1 MKKEKIYSLKEM
13 KELKC
18 SRSRCYEHE
27 NGNYSYKKGFEKW
40 HLIINGKDALEGLEA
55 LELHYYNVNDY
66 AYKTAKSGDFYLN
79 LVINGSIS
87 EIHFPYESDIYL
99 ERYHGNGSYSYLDSD
114 EYFHLVIDG
123 VDVLEG
129 LEAEELDYYCG
140 GVYSYT
146 VYSCTVINYSN
157 KYNKHCHLII
167 NGVDILKDKEAKWC
181 NYFEDGTYYYCGND
195 GVRMIIN
202 GKNVLEGLKVSFC
215 SYHGNGV
222 YSYEDKKEYKHLIV
236 NGKDVLE
243 GKEAVILWKYENG
256 VCHYTNKDKN
266 DLFLEIK

>member
-40 HLIINGKDALEGLEA
+40 HLIINGKDVLKGLKA

-66 AYKTAKSGDFYLN
+66 AYITVKPSGREYGGNDFYLN

-87 EIHFPYESDIYL
+87 EIHFPYESDIK
-99 ERYHGNGSYSYLDSD
+99 YHGNGSYSYLDSD

-129 LEAEELDYYCG
+129 LEAFELDYYG
-140 GVYSYT
+140 NKIYSYENCKNG
-146 VYSCTVINYSN
+146 YR
-157 KYNKHCHLII
+157 HLII